1 MKIMGIFN
9 KITNKAGN
17 KALGIEEIKK
27 RSELPVTQDELLNRR
42 KRAKD
47 LIHKKSLMS
56 SAANVVPIPG
66 LGVGMDIKLMSD
78 IIEDINKI
86 YGLSHKQVN
95 KMQDDLKQKVLTS
108 AAMKGSQF
116 IGQKVTNAMVKVFFK
131 SVVKREA
138 AKQSRWIPLVG
149 QAVAGSISYY
159 LMKKMG
165 EDHIKKCETV
175 IQDFIS
181 E

>member
-1 MKIMGIFN
+1 MGIFD
-9 KITNKAGN
+9 KLTNKVGN
-17 KALGIEEIKK
+17 KAFGVEEIKK
-27 RSELPVTQDELLNRR
+27 KSELPTTSAELAERR
-42 KRAKD
+42 ERAKA

-66 LGVGMDIKLMSD
+66 VGVGMDIKIMGD

-95 KMQDDLKQKVLTS
+95 KMQDDLKQKLLTS
-108 AAMKGSQF
+108 AAMRGSQF
-116 IGQKVTNAMVKVFFK
+116 VGQKVTNAMVKVFVR

-138 AKQSRWIPLVG
+138 AKQSRWIPIVG

-165 EDHIKKCETV
+165 EDHIQKCEKV
-175 IQDFIS
+175 IEDLIA